1 MELRTG
7 PGGNQADI
15 AARLRAALVE
25 VATTVRQIQNEI
37 DQLITRRQALEE
49 GNARATQ
56 SGDESLAAR
65 AAAALA
71 QIEERLADLRNQLV
85 TATQARSQIEA
96 QLAGFPELAIRA
108 EADANSL
115 AVRQMLA
122 AAGIDDVDPDRA
134 DLDPLATELP
144 KVGVDAEL
152 EAIRRELGLAPPP
165 APQPVEPPSSAPP
178 PPGAPA
184 SPGHTPAEPT
194 SADPAHTQAT
204 PSQAAPVHQGPD
216 EPGTDPQLPVPS
228 EAERPAQ
235 TPRAGPPRAQ
245 APTADTSDATSE
257 AEPPEPPKQS
267 G

>member
-165 APQPVEPPSSAPP
+165 
-178 PPGAPA
+178 PGAPA